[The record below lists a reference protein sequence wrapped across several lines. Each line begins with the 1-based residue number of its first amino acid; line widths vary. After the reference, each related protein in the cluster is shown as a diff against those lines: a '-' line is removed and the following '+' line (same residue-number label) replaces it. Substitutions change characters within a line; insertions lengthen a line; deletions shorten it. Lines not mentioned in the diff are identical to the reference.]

1 MPFCRE
7 CGNVVE
13 EDWVTCPFCT
23 HSIGPPASNSSSP
36 NIQDSVIMGDVN
48 AGNELICPHCS
59 SIGSVLIACVNCRE
73 ISYCS
78 TCEPEIKEQRFWDL
92 LGMKGNWMFDDYD
105 VHGCIKRNSR
115 GWSATQKQFS
125 STRCCDDCWNKWCGK
140 IQSAIAEEAYN
151 WLGVDVIEDAKN
163 RAKNRENMNEF
174 EKITDTSSGL
184 LSYKMKRL
192 GFEGWIEFPSLDSI
206 NE

>member
-7 CGNVVE
+7 CGKVVE

-78 TCEPEIKEQRFWDL
+78 TCEPEIIE
-92 LGMKGNWMFDDYD
+92 
-105 VHGCIKRNSR
+105 KRHLSFPIGTWIINEGYSLNGQFPSSWNNSAWKPISR
-115 GWSATQKQFS
+115 
-125 STRCCDDCWNKWCGK
+125 TRCCDDCWNKWYEK
-140 IQSAIAEEAYN
+140 IQYAFVEEVRN
-151 WLGVDVIEDAKN
+151 WLGLDLID
-163 RAKNRENMNEF
+163 
-174 EKITDTSSGL
+174 
-184 LSYKMKRL
+184 LSKQYRMLDKKEIIMAELDLGRKMKKS
-192 GFEGWIEFPSLDSI
+192 GFDASRFKTPTLESI

>member
-7 CGNVVE
+7 CGKVVE
-13 EDWVTCPFCT
+13 EDWVTCPFCI

-78 TCEPEIKEQRFWDL
+78 TCEPEIKTKRHLERFDLHGMWVFGEEFAYGITTAGWDS
-92 LGMKGNWMFDDYD
+92 
-105 VHGCIKRNSR
+105 I
-115 GWSATQKQFS
+115 S
-125 STRCCDDCWNKWCGK
+125 SKRCCDDCWNKWLEK
-140 IQSAIAEEAYN
+140 IQFSLAEELYN
-151 WLGVDVIEDAKN
+151 WLDIDL
-163 RAKNRENMNEF
+163 MEF
-174 EKITDTSSGL
+174 DKK
-184 LSYKMKRL
+184 YQRL
-192 GFEGWIEFPSLDSI
+192 GLNLDNIQVENAMKELERLGWTGWTWPTLDSI